1 MLQDIRKSTKG
12 TTAKIVIGLIVI
24 SFAFFGIQSILLDGG
39 GAEVAVVNGQDIYP
53 QELRQAVEA
62 QKRRLLARMGDNIDP
77 AMLDDNR
84 LASQSLES
92 LINRTLLVQSAAAL
106 KLSVSE
112 GEIGAVV
119 AGIEDFQVDGVFSPE
134 RYKGVLSGAGFTP
147 GSYKVNLH
155 DDLLLNQVSSGL
167 AASEFVTPVELEH
180 NARVMAESRDFRY
193 FTIPQEKFTSGKPAA
208 ESELE
213 AYYNAHLDGFRTQE
227 SVDLEY
233 LELTLADFHQPV
245 EEGAILEAYEQAKQ
259 DFQYQTQNR
268 VSHILFGPG
277 DATEVQQRV
286 AEAQDQL
293 TAGVSFAEVAQNFSE
308 DVGSSERGGDLGYT
322 TGDTFPEEM
331 EAVIAELELG
341 TVSGPVETDAGTHLI
356 SVTERKQGEVAT
368 LEELRAGLEQ
378 NIQAEEAR
386 IVLLRT
392 VESLRDLSFNADNLV
407 DPARE
412 LGLTISTAEAVARNR
427 DEGLFSNTALLE
439 AAFSEDVLTSGHNS
453 DVIEL
458 PGESFVVLRVSQ
470 HNASEIKSLDSVRE
484 EVLAAVA
491 AETLRKAVSSEAT
504 NALEQLQSGLAI
516 DQYAKAQGYEL
527 QVELGIDRSNTTVAN
542 EVLRRIF
549 ELPAPGDEISS
560 ADFVITPNG
569 DAVVMGLDQVN
580 PGEYKSLP
588 EAEQDQ
594 LQRIL
599 TGEYGNLVYQEYQ
612 RGLRENA
619 EITVL

>member
-1 MLQDIRKSTKG
+1 MLQDIRQSTKG
-12 TTAKIVIGLIVI
+12 PTAKIVIGLIVI

-39 GAEVAVVNGQDIYP
+39 GAEVAVVNGQDINP
-53 QELRQAVEA
+53 QQLRQAVEA
-62 QKRRLLARMGDNIDP
+62 QKRRLFAMMGENIDP

-92 LINRTLLVQSAAAL
+92 LINRTLLVQSAEAL

-147 GSYKVNLH
+147 GSYKINLH

-193 FTIPQEKFTSGKPAA
+193 FTIPLEKFSSVPPAT

-213 AYYNAHLDGFRTQE
+213 AYYKANLDDFRSQE
-227 SVDLEY
+227 FVDLEY
-233 LELTLADFHQPV
+233 LELSLEDFHQPV
-245 EEGAILEAYEQAKQ
+245 EESAILEAYEQAKQ
-259 DFQYQTQNR
+259 EFQYEAQSR
-268 VSHILFGPG
+268 VSHILFEPG
-277 DATEVQQRV
+277 NAADVQQRV
-286 AEAQDQL
+286 AQAQEQL
-293 TAGVSFAEVAQNFSE
+293 TAGESFAVVAKNFSE

-322 TGDTFPEEM
+322 TGETFPKEM
-331 EAVIAELELG
+331 EVVIAELELG
-341 TVSGPVETDAGTHLI
+341 AVSDPVETDAGTHLI
-356 SVTERKQGEVAT
+356 LVTERKSGEVAT

-378 NIQAEEAR
+378 NVQAEEAR

-392 VESLRDLSFNADNLV
+392 VESLRDLTFNADNLV
-407 DPARE
+407 DPASE
-412 LGLTISTAEAVARNR
+412 LDLTVSAVEAVVRNQ
-427 DEGLFSNTALLE
+427 DEGVFSNSALLE

-458 PGESFVVLRVSQ
+458 PGENFVVLRVSQ
-470 HNASEIKSLDSVRE
+470 HSASEIKSLDSVRE
-484 EVLAAVA
+484 EVLAVVAEEAV
-491 AETLRKAVSSEAT
+491 RKAVFNEAAA
-504 NALEQLQSGLAI
+504 ALEILHSGIAI
-516 DQYAKAQGYEL
+516 DQYTKTQGYEL
-527 QVELGIDRSNTTVAN
+527 QIELGIDRSNTTVPN
-542 EVLRRIF
+542 KVLSRTF
-549 ELPAPGDEISS
+549 ELPPPGDDISS

-569 DAVVMGLDQVN
+569 DAVVIDLDQVN
-580 PGEYKSLP
+580 PGEYSLLS
-588 EAEQDQ
+588 EAEQEQ

-612 RGLRENA
+612 RGLRERA